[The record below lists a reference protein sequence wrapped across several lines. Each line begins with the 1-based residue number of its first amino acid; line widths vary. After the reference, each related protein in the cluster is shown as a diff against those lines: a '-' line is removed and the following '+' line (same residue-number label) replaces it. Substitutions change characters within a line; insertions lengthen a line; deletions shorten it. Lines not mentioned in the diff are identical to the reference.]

1 MRAFGERLLSL
12 LLLYAVFDKH
22 CLGRWRAP
30 NDKNNICKGKRWGGA
45 TRNCADIIA
54 EEVGGCNAV

>member
-12 LLLYAVFDKH
+12 LLLMLFLTNIAWDAGEPLMTKTISAKEKGGE
-22 CLGRWRAP
+22 GRLAIVP
-30 NDKNNICKGKRWGGA
+30 
-45 TRNCADIIA
+45 TSLL